1 MDDKRLNLLKNEK
14 ISKAINTL
22 AAPAIVGM
30 LVMAIYNVVD
40 SIFVSWISDQAIAA
54 TQVVLPV
61 MLIASAI
68 GLAFGIGGGS
78 YVSRLLGME
87 DTKKANNVVSVVFFT
102 GLVVGII
109 VIVLNLIYIDP
120 VLQFF
125 GANEEILGLAKAYG
139 RYIIIGYAFII
150 VNMIMNNSLRSEGSA
165 TYSMIGMASGSI
177 LNIILDPIL
186 IFGFNMGIEGAA
198 IATTISQVV
207 STVVLL
213 SFYFRKKTLL
223 KISIAYFKPTIDIYK
238 QIIVIGVPTFFRQML
253 MSVSIGLLNT
263 AAITY
268 GGTELL
274 AALGVVTR
282 VTMIPNYIVFGYGQG
297 FQPVVGYN
305 FGSKNKERVMESFWY
320 ALKIQMIILAVAFV
334 LLNIFNKTVFVIYQS
349 SPEVTAYGMIAMRWY
364 TVGIL
369 FLGISNT
376 IAVFYQAL
384 GRGLEALVLSIARQ
398 GFFFIPLILYLPTI
412 FDANGVMMTQAVCDL
427 FTFVLAVGMIIP
439 FFSKSRLQKWMET

>member
-54 TQVVLPV
+54 TQVVLPI

-78 YVSRLLGME
+78 YVSRLLGMD

-102 GLVVGII
+102 GLVVGVVVII
-109 VIVLNLIYIDP
+109 LNLIYIEP

-165 TYSMIGMASGSI
+165 MYSMIGMAAGSI
-177 LNIILDPIL
+177 LNIILDPIF
-186 IFGFNMGIEGAA
+186 IFGLGWGIEGAA
-198 IATTISQVV
+198 IATTISQVF
-207 STVVLL
+207 STIILL
-213 SFYFRKKTLL
+213 SFYLRKKTLL
-223 KISIAYFKPTIDIYK
+223 RINVMNFKPTRDIYK
-238 QIIVIGVPTFFRQML
+238 QIIIIGVPTFFRQLL

-263 AAITY
+263 AAIAY
-268 GGTELL
+268 GGTALL

-282 VTMIPNYIVFGYGQG
+282 VTMIPNYVVFGYGQG

-305 FGSKNKERVMESFWY
+305 FGAKNKERVMESFWY
-320 ALKIQMIILAVAFV
+320 ALKIQMIILAVSFV
-334 LLNIFNKTVFVIYQS
+334 ILNVFNKTVFEIYQS

-364 TVGIL
+364 TIGIL
-369 FLGISNT
+369 FLGVSNT
-376 IAVFYQAL
+376 IGVFYQAL
-384 GRGLEALVLSIARQ
+384 GRGVEALILSVARQ

-412 FDANGVMMTQAVCDL
+412 YDVNGVIMTQAVSDV
-427 FTFVLAVGMIIP
+427 FTVVLAVVMIIP
-439 FFSKSRLQKWMET
+439 FIQKNRIEKLMKV